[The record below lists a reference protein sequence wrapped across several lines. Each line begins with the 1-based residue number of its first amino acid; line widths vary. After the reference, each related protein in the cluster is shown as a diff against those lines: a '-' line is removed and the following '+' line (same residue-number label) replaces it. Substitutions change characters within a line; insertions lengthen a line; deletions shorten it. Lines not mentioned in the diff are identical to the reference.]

1 ELSKLKTNGAH
12 DVPSGRIQFLI
23 EGREG
28 AAEVR
33 SWLPVE
39 NSRLAGRWYLACLPN
54 RAHRLGHLGHLLFE
68 SPVGR
73 AAVDVGGS
81 LCGVRHLGV
90 LGVASTGHVCGFPPG
105 IFRSGR
111 LVDLDRSLTRS
122 SMAARSRSDAA
133 GDHRR

>member
-1 ELSKLKTNGAH
+1 MWSYSHHDLSKLKTNDAR
-12 DVPSGRIQFLI
+12 DVPTGSIQFRI
-23 EGREG
+23 ERREG

-39 NSRLAGRWYLACLPN
+39 NARLADRWYLACLPN

-73 AAVDVGGS
+73 AAVGVSSS
-81 LCGVRHLGV
+81 LCGVRRVGL
-90 LGVASTGHVCGFPPG
+90 LGVASAGHVRGFPPG

-122 SMAARSRSDAA
+122 S
-133 GDHRR
+133 